1 MAFSG
6 AGFFYICTSADAAN
20 AGAIHMH
27 VATHADVACDMQIDD
42 DNGKMMSAIMRMVS
56 GVGSLCRLHSY
67 ASDPWY
73 AGGGV
78 GRLATVAQEDHS
90 WGGQLDSG
98 TLGSVTDE
106 EPGLQK
112 ATFLGFCVV
121 LICG

>member
-56 GVGSLCRLHSY
+56 GEF
-67 ASDPWY
+67 Y
-73 AGGGV
+73 AGYIHMHQMPDMRGI
-78 GRLATVAQEDHS
+78 
-90 WGGQLDSG
+90 WGGAFIS
-98 TLGSVTDE
+98 
-106 EPGLQK
+106 
-112 ATFLGFCVV
+112 
-121 LICG
+121 